1 MGGVVL
7 IDSFP
12 WTVELVAEVVVGPLI
27 LFNLSVDG
35 GVVKRGSFDLIVN
48 ILNNDLPLFHLAL
61 VSCALIYEASIG
73 LEHGVVVRTVR
84 PLGSF
89 LELQK

>member
-1 MGGVVL
+1 MDGVVL

-27 LFNLSVDG
+27 LFKFSVHRG
-35 GVVKRGSFDLIVN
+35 IVKRGSFDLIID
-48 ILNNDLPLFHLAL
+48 ILNNYIPLFHLAL
-61 VSCALIYEASIG
+61 VGCALIYETSID
-73 LEHGVVVRTVR
+73 LDHRVVVRAVR